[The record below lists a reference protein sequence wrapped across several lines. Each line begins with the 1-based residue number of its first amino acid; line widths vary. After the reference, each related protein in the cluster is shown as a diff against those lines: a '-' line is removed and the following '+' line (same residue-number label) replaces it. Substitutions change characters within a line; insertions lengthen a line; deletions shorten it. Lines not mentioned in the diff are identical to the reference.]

1 MKLLLDQNLSDRIPA
16 HIADLFPGSTP
27 VKAVELARVDDSVIG
42 DWAKRGGFMI
52 VSKDT
57 DFYQRSIAFG
67 HPPKFLWLRVG
78 NCSTALVVDLLRRNV
93 DLIRAFGAS
102 AAESVLILERSKP

>member
-16 HIADLFPGSTP
+16 RIADLFPGSTH
-27 VKAVELARVDDSVIG
+27 VKAIDLTQADDSVIAE
-42 DWAKRGGFMI
+42 WAKREGFAI

-57 DFYQRSIAFG
+57 DFYQRSMVFG

-78 NCSTALVVDLLRRNV
+78 NCSTAVIVELLREHK
-93 DLIRAFGAS
+93 DLIYAFGAS
-102 AAESVLILERSKP
+102 NEESVLILQR